1 MTDASRNPDDYCYR
15 HPDRL
20 SFVLCE
26 RCGRTICLECQNH
39 VDGRVLCPDDATA
52 RITNI
57 SAART
62 KQRRQRARRPVIP
75 AALQDRPFVTYGILA
90 LTVLIFLVDAILRGV
105 LQPHLWV
112 IPAGVNVGGGSD
124 VLHQPWS
131 LVTSMFTGSILSV
144 LLGGY
149 SIYVFGVQI
158 ERSYGPVKLAGLYL
172 ISGFGASVVAFML
185 DGYVTSSFGA
195 VMGLVAATVVLTRR
209 MGGNHIVLY
218 VSCAIS
224 LIFAIIF
231 GGWQA
236 VLGGFVTGGVTAL
249 AYFLEGDTH
258 RVNRTRYILVAVFA
272 LLLVLAVLR
281 AFLFSAV

>member
-1 MTDASRNPDDYCYR
+1 MTDARRNPDDYCYR

-26 RCGRTICLECQNH
+26 RCGRTICLECQHH

-52 RITNI
+52 RVTNI
-57 SAART
+57 SAARP
-62 KQRRQRARRPVIP
+62 KQRRRIRRAVIP
-75 AALQDRPFVTYGILA
+75 AVLRDRPFVTYGILA
-90 LTVLIFLVDAILRGV
+90 LTVLIFLVDAILRGA
-105 LQPHLWV
+105 LQSHLWV
-112 IPAGVNVGGGSD
+112 IPTGTSLGNGGGD

-131 LVTSMFTGSILSV
+131 LITAMFTGSILSV

-158 ERSYGPVKLAGLYL
+158 ERTYGPAKLAGLYL
-172 ISGFGASVVAFML
+172 ISGFGGSVVAFLL
-185 DGYVTSSFGA
+185 DGYVTSTFGA
-195 VMGLVAATVVLTRR
+195 VMGLVAATIVLARR
-209 MGGNHIVLY
+209 MGGNHLVLY

-231 GGWQA
+231 GGWQS
-236 VLGGFVTGGVTAL
+236 VLGGFVTGGVAAL

-258 RVNRTRYILVAVFA
+258 RVRRTRLILVGVFVI
-272 LLLVLAVLR
+272 LLVLAIARAVL
-281 AFLFSAV
+281 FTAV

>member
-1 MTDASRNPDDYCYR
+1 MTDAGRNPDDYCYR

-57 SAART
+57 SVART
-62 KQRRQRARRPVIP
+62 KQRRRVRRTMPTWLEGRPV
-75 AALQDRPFVTYGILA
+75 VTYGILA
-90 LTVLIFLVDAILRGV
+90 LTVLIFLVDAILRGLV
-105 LQPHLWV
+105 QPHLWV
-112 IPAGVNVGGGSD
+112 LPSGVNYPGGAGD
-124 VLHQPWS
+124 VIHQPWS
-131 LVTSMFTGSILSV
+131 LITSMFTGSILSV

-149 SIYVFGVQI
+149 SIYIFGVQI
-158 ERSYGPVKLAGLYL
+158 ERTYGPAKLAGLYL
-172 ISGFGASVVAFML
+172 ISGFGASVVAFLL
-185 DGYVTSSFGA
+185 DGTVASSFGA
-195 VMGLVAATVVLTRR
+195 VMGLVAATVVLSRR

-224 LIFAIIF
+224 LIFAVIF

-258 RVNRTRYILVAVFA
+258 RVARTRLILIAVFA
-272 LLLVLAVLR
+272 VLFVLAILR
-281 AFLFSAV
+281 GLLFTTL